1 MSFTCSYRI
10 YFHVEIRFHGK
21 YLTILFWCIGT
32 AKANTG
38 FLGNMIKKKLVMINK
53 KTQLF
58 LFFAFL
64 ILRKYV
70 AFTDQRPVLMEQQG
84 GPDTDLHGF
93 PAAPVVGE
101 QVLVYLLSLCG
112 RDNHHGRVLHAHVPA
127 QFQTLLHVEHNPSI
141 FSDDLL
147 RYQKGEIIINEKL
160 KLYVI
165 FLNK

>member
-1 MSFTCSYRI
+1 MKKEVLNSFESHKHSI
-10 YFHVEIRFHGK
+10 ISFP
-21 YLTILFWCIGT
+21 
-32 AKANTG
+32 
-38 FLGNMIKKKLVMINK
+38 
-53 KTQLF
+53 
-58 LFFAFL
+58 AFL

-70 AFTDQRPVLMEQQG
+70 AMEQQG

-127 QFQTLLHVEHNPSI
+127 QFQTLHVEHNPSI

-160 KLYVI
+160 KLYVT
-165 FLNK
+165 FLNNNRFLIGSLKT

>member
-1 MSFTCSYRI
+1 
-10 YFHVEIRFHGK
+10 
-21 YLTILFWCIGT
+21 
-32 AKANTG
+32 
-38 FLGNMIKKKLVMINK
+38 
-53 KTQLF
+53 
-58 LFFAFL
+58 
-64 ILRKYV
+64 
-70 AFTDQRPVLMEQQG
+70 MEQQG

-160 KLYVI
+160 KLNVI
-165 FLNK
+165 YLNN